1 MRIKHNKKRNT
12 AFVYEALIKEA
23 TIAILKKDIDK
34 RDKVVSL
41 VKEHFKPGSVLK
53 KDLDCYYSLLAEQN
67 LDRLTSEKILKE
79 SKLQRRLIDMNGLFQ
94 QQSTLI
100 NDVNKELSPEVFNN
114 FVPNYKTPASIAQIF
129 SDKISP
135 KSRVIL
141 ENEIIQGMLGGEDN
155 VVVENSDSLVYSTF
169 VKKFNEKYGTELLEE
184 QKQLLSHYIS
194 SFTDNA
200 LELKMFLNEEIKR
213 LIQQLEEAKSIE
225 EISNDQA
232 MINKTKDII
241 SKLQGYS
248 QTTINDDVLMTVM
261 KTQELVKEIYNDANH
276 S

>member
-34 RDKVVSL
+34 RDKVISL

-53 KDLDCYYSLLAEQN
+53 KDLDCYYSLLAKQN

-114 FVPNYKTPASIAQIF
+114 FVPNYKTLASIAQIF

-141 ENEIIQGMLGGEDN
+141 ENEIIQGMLATEDN
-155 VVVENSDSLVYSTF
+155 VVVENSDSLVYNTF

-232 MINKTKDII
+232 MIDKTQDII

-248 QTTINDDVLMTVM
+248 QTTIDDDVLMTVM
-261 KTQELVKEIYNDANH
+261 KTQELVKEIYSDANH

>member
-34 RDKVVSL
+34 RDKVISL

-53 KDLDCYYSLLAEQN
+53 KDLDCYYSLLAKQN

-114 FVPNYKTPASIAQIF
+114 FVPNYKTLASIAQIF

-141 ENEIIQGMLGGEDN
+141 ENEIIQGMLDTEDN
-155 VVVENSDSLVYSTF
+155 VVVENSDSLVYNTF

-232 MINKTKDII
+232 MINKTQDII

-248 QTTINDDVLMTVM
+248 QTTIDDDVLMTVM
-261 KTQELVKEIYNDANH
+261 KTQELVKEIYSDANH

>member
-114 FVPNYKTPASIAQIF
+114 FVPNYKTLASIAQIF

-155 VVVENSDSLVYSTF
+155 VVVENSDALVYSTF

-232 MINKTKDII
+232 MINKTQDII

-248 QTTINDDVLMTVM
+248 QTTIDDDVLMTVM

>member
-34 RDKVVSL
+34 RDKVISL

-53 KDLDCYYSLLAEQN
+53 KDLDCYYSLLAKQN

-114 FVPNYKTPASIAQIF
+114 FVPNYKTLASIAQIF

-141 ENEIIQGMLGGEDN
+141 ENEIIQGMLATEDN
-155 VVVENSDSLVYSTF
+155 VVVENSDSLVYNTF

-232 MINKTKDII
+232 MINKTQDII

-248 QTTINDDVLMTVM
+248 QTTIDDDVLMTVM
-261 KTQELVKEIYNDANH
+261 KTQELVKEIYSDANH

>member
-114 FVPNYKTPASIAQIF
+114 FVPNYKTLASIAQIF